1 MKTKII
7 LQLLSI
13 ISMVIGLFFFYTYQR
28 LEKKEQLSNQKRIYQ
43 KKEIICFYLG
53 IILEVIG
60 LTLLMFI

>member
-28 LEKKEQLSNQKRIYQ
+28 LEKKEQLSNPKRIYQ
-43 KKEIICFYLG
+43 KKETICFYLG

>member
-43 KKEIICFYLG
+43 KKETICFCLG